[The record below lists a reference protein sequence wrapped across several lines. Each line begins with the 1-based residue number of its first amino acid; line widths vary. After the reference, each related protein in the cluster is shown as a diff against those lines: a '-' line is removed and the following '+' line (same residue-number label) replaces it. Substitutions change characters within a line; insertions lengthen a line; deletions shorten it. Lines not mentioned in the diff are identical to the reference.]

1 MKKRK
6 KDIGKNSCIYKVK
19 NIQTKNIYQL
29 KK

>member
-6 KDIGKNSCIYKVK
+6 IGKGKNSCIYKVK
-19 NIQTKNIYQL
+19 NIQTKNISQL

>member
-6 KDIGKNSCIYKVK
+6 IGIGKNSCIYKVK